1 MNQMVPIS
9 VASVPAPTNRVSK
22 NARMGLLSRW
32 GTGMAWD
39 WKNRAATLWEREVVK
54 YLNVVNEEIG
64 VQPEVPGPIGSP
76 IAQMLTISSP
86 GILIQPGDILAPMD
100 TAWNRNVVADK
111 TTGIFTVPNP
121 GVYTMFFSTAGT
133 IAAQGTAELF
143 SIRLNNV
150 VIFTIKSS
158 QQQSS
163 EGVEAAVSG
172 FLRITEPD
180 SVVDTIL
187 DLTSDAPFTMNQ
199 VVLAMGWQS
208 GLDGITDV

>member
-1 MNQMVPIS
+1 
-9 VASVPAPTNRVSK
+9 
-22 NARMGLLSRW
+22 
-32 GTGMAWD
+32 MAWQ
-39 WKNRAATLWEREVVK
+39 WKNRAKTLWEREVVK
-54 YLNVVNEEIG
+54 FLNVVNEEIG
-64 VQPEVPGPIGSP
+64 VQPEDPGPVGSP
-76 IAQMLTISSP
+76 IAQMITISSP

-100 TAWNRNVVADK
+100 TAWNRNLTADK

-121 GVYTMFFSTAGT
+121 GVYTVFFSTAGT

-143 SIRLNNV
+143 SIRLNNA

-158 QQQSS
+158 QQQSA

-187 DLTSDAPFTMNQ
+187 DPLSDAPFTMNQ
-199 VVLAMGWQS
+199 VVLSMGWQS
-208 GLDGITDV
+208 GVGEITDV